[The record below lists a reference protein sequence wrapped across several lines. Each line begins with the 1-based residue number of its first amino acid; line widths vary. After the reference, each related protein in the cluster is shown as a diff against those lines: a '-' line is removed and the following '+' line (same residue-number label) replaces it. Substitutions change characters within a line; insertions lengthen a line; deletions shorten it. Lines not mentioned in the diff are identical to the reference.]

1 VIIPKENKKDLKDI
15 PPTVIKAIEIVFV
28 EHMDE
33 VLPHALVLE
42 SGDTLFKEHDIP
54 FGVMA
59 EEMDKDQ
66 RSALI

>member
-1 VIIPKENKKDLKDI
+1 
-15 PPTVIKAIEIVFV
+15 
-28 EHMDE
+28 MDE